1 VAEIVWQLRGEANG
15 RQVADASLGLVE
27 TAGGGVSGIDGTGC
41 VVTILS
47 RS

>member
-1 VAEIVWQLRGEANG
+1 
-15 RQVADASLGLVE
+15 VE

-41 VVTILS
+41 VVTILG